1 MTWDRDLRAL
11 ERAISAVNAEYDA
24 FLYGTAAHPPME
36 SRSKVERLIRILS
49 SAEPDSAGERFRFA
63 ALQGRWT
70 ALGERWERLQAEK
83 EAGRRPGLYGHFQ
96 PRRTTDLEVPAS
108 SPNTAASVSVDL
120 PREPGPASTQ
130 TQAPAGEPAPDPR
143 RDLYDKYVAAKLA
156 RGETAEGFDFERF
169 ADSLEREANRLK
181 DRFGGA
187 DVEFEV
193 AERDGRVKLVAR
205 KKT

>member
-11 ERAISAVNAEYDA
+11 ERAVSAVNAEYDA

-36 SRSKVERLIRILS
+36 SRRNVERLIRILS

-96 PRRTTDLEVPAS
+96 PRRTTDLEVQAS
-108 SPNTAASVSVDL
+108 SPNAAASGPVDL
-120 PREPGPASTQ
+120 PREPSPASTQ
-130 TQAPAGEPAPDPR
+130 SAAEEPPPDPR

-169 ADSLEREANRLK
+169 ADSLEREANRLR
-181 DRFGGA
+181 DRFEGA
-187 DVEFEV
+187 DVEFDV